1 MVAVSLNSQ
10 GWDTSSLVRL
20 HDQIP
25 LAQLARRDDP
35 TFKLRGNSGFYDGA
49 YFYAI
54 ARDPLATGQAHKLIE
69 EAPYRYGH
77 PAYGWLAWFASFGGR
92 PSAVPDALLAV
103 GLASIFLA
111 GIAAS
116 LLAGA
121 LGWTLW
127 GGLVVALNPGLIFS
141 VGVDTTEPLGAALL
155 LFGLLAYHRGRS
167 RLAFALFAALC
178 LVKEPLVLVPLA
190 IAAWD
195 LWRRHR
201 PPILAAAVLPAVAW
215 WLYLR
220 VHLGAFPFSQGSQRL
235 TAPLLGWEQAL
246 VKAASQSWDVRIDTT
261 QLGQAA
267 VPLIVAVGIAILVG
281 AIYALRLRSVVDPA
295 FLVLAGPLRVRR
307 RDRVPVPEGPD
318 PRTRPRARPAPLR
331 ARATVKRRAASID
344 PSAVRQRRYCRPT
357 MTVSPVPRRGLTASA
372 GGRCCV
378 CLPQPV
384 TSMRRSGNAPS

>member
-1 MVAVSLNSQ
+1 LRSSEPHHRLIALACGLAALAAAGVVVAVSLQAQS
-10 GWDTSSLVRL
+10 WDTSSLVRL
-20 HDQIP
+20 HDRIP
-25 LAQLARRDDP
+25 LAQLARHDDP
-35 TFKLRGNSGFYDGA
+35 TFRLRGRSGFYDGA

-54 ARDPLATGQAHKLIE
+54 VRDPLATGQAHRLIE

-77 PAYGWLAWFASFGGR
+77 PLYGWLAWVASFGGR
-92 PSAVPDALLAV
+92 PSAVPDALLVV

-116 LLAGA
+116 LLSSA

-155 LFGLLAYHRGRS
+155 LSGLLAYQRGRS
-167 RLAFALFAALC
+167 RLAMALFAALC

-195 LWRRHR
+195 LWRRRR
-201 PPILAAAVLPAVAW
+201 PPILAAAVLPALAW

-220 VHLGAFPFSQGSQRL
+220 VHLGAFPFGQGSQRL

-267 VPLIVAVGIAILVG
+267 VPLIAAVAIVIIVGTIW
-281 AIYALRLRSVVDPA
+281 ALRLRTLVDPA
-295 FLVLAGPLRVRR
+295 YLVLAGLYACGAASAFQYPKDLIRELALVLLLLPF
-307 RDRVPVPEGPD
+307 VLA
-318 PRTRPRARPAPLR
+318 ARPSPQAP
-331 ARATVKRRAASID
+331 
-344 PSAVRQRRYCRPT
+344 P
-357 MTVSPVPRRGLTASA
+357 
-372 GGRCCV
+372 
-378 CLPQPV
+378 
-384 TSMRRSGNAPS
+384 

>member
-1 MVAVSLNSQ
+1 MRSSEPHHRLIALTCGLAALAAAAVVVAVSLNSQ

-25 LAQLARRDDP
+25 LAQLARQDDP
-35 TFKLRGNSGFYDGA
+35 TFKLRGKSGFYDGA

-77 PAYGWLAWFASFGGR
+77 PAYGWLAWLASFGGR
-92 PSAVPDALLAV
+92 PSAVPDGLLAI

-155 LFGLLAYHRGRS
+155 LFGLLAYQRGRS
-167 RLAFALFAALC
+167 RLALALFAALC

-281 AIYALRLRSVVDPA
+281 AIYALRLRTVVDPA
-295 FLVLAGPLRVRR
+295 FLVLAGLYACGVATAFQYPKDLIRELALVL
-307 RDRVPVPEGPD
+307 VLLPFVFA
-318 PRTRPRARPAPLR
+318 ARPATTSR
-331 ARATVKRRAASID
+331 TNSRTSCTTSSAT
-344 PSAVRQRRYCRPT
+344 
-357 MTVSPVPRRGLTASA
+357 
-372 GGRCCV
+372 GR
-378 CLPQPV
+378 
-384 TSMRRSGNAPS
+384 